1 MRRLFGLAVA
11 ASLFTGMPGAGA
23 AAATPCEALAAHARA
38 LGPQAWSGGSEALR
52 PWLQI
57 ESGDG
62 EPTALE
68 AALAKDP
75 AVLKATA
82 NEDGNWTVTVER
94 MPGSDIYAASTFQGT
109 LHCQAT
115 AFMEAR
121 PGRPARMIDGPPG
134 VGGEGALCWTQRADF
149 ARVFGQPAYVEH
161 GATSDTTADEDIRII
176 PWTEG
181 RWGRACTLKLRY
193 VPAFAVIARKCRDAK
208 ACAALDRKVVAIAAA
223 YARQGQTS
231 KGDVAFAYP
240 SGRTSQAVRSAA
252 AAAAKRG
259 MTESLNWPGFGAEPA
274 DRPVSSSGLAYFP
287 LKLGSRDY
295 VAAISPQGVGWRA
308 SKITLLILYSLGK
321 DALVPQAG
329 YAVEQGIETLKSAVA
344 Q

>member
-1 MRRLFGLAVA
+1 MHRLFGLAVA
-11 ASLFTGMPGAGA
+11 ASLVAGLPGAG
-23 AAATPCEALAAHARA
+23 AAATPCEALAARAKA
-38 LGPQAWSGGSEALR
+38 LGPQAWSDGSQALG

-57 ESGDG
+57 ENGDG

-109 LHCQAT
+109 LHCQTT
-115 AFMEAR
+115 AFVEAS
-121 PGRPARMIDGPPG
+121 PGRPARLIDGPPG
-134 VGGEGALCWTQRADF
+134 VGGEGGVCWTQSADF

-161 GATSDTTADEDIRII
+161 GSNSDTTADEDIRII
-176 PWTEG
+176 PWADG

-193 VPAFAVIARKCRDAK
+193 VPAFRVVARKCRDAK
-208 ACAALDRKVVAIAAA
+208 ACAALDRKILAIAEA
-223 YARQGQTS
+223 YGRQDQNAQ
-231 KGDVAFAYP
+231 GDAAFAYP
-240 SGRTSQAVRSAA
+240 SGRTSEAVRRAA

-259 MTESLNWPGFGAEPA
+259 VMESPNWPGFGAEA
-274 DRPVSSSGLAYFP
+274 DERPVSSSGLAYFP

-308 SKITLLILYSLGK
+308 SRVTLLILYSLEKG
-321 DALVPQAG
+321 ALVPKAG
-329 YAVEQGIETLKSAVA
+329 YAVEQRIGALKSVA
-344 Q
+344 AQ